1 MSHQAGPA
9 PQFSNRKAARLMAVG
24 LLFIVAG
31 LFGGTLFAGCGE
43 AVSALTPTISP
54 SVAPSNLPDRQ
65 AGSAPATTAR
75 ERTIVVKLNCR
86 EWSDWIEL
94 PMDLKSWESETTDW
108 IEFEFLNGCKKRFGK
123 GEKAWWKETPART
136 FKVRG
141 GGPEVTILI
150 RQ

>member
-65 AGSAPATTAR
+65 AGSAPATTTK
-75 ERTIVVKLNCR
+75 ERTI
-86 EWSDWIEL
+86 DWIEL

-136 FKVRG
+136 LKVRG